1 MKSLQLR
8 WVVAAAAA
16 VAMVGCRG
24 WNRRSACEPCEF
36 GGGVV
41 VGGGGF
47 DECTTCG
54 KTSQFAGEAVS
65 FGEGFAGDVVL
76 GGEHESLA
84 LEAIPAETP
93 PSPPVE
99 ARREVRVEKQPE
111 APPRPPAI
119 EPLPMPPQAAKPAA
133 INVDLNTSVAVA
145 MAGQDVAIDLTI
157 ENSGGQAIES
167 ADVTVQFSPGL
178 KPKSVSPDGVARIE
192 GQRVVFAQ
200 LRNFAPMSMTYKI
213 VAEAV
218 AGASEGRVTVQIVSP
233 ILPMGPLTQEAV
245 VKINP

>member
-24 WNRRSACEPCEF
+24 WNRRGACEPCEF

-41 VGGGGF
+41 VGDGF
-47 DECTTCG
+47 GDCTTCG
-54 KTSQFAGEAVS
+54 KSPLFAGDAAS
-65 FGEGFAGDVVL
+65 FGDVFAGDVVL
-76 GGEHESLA
+76 GGEHESLS

-93 PSPPVE
+93 TPPPVE
-99 ARREVRVEKQPE
+99 ARREVRVEKQPQPQP
-111 APPRPPAI
+111 APPSI

-145 MAGQDVAIDLTI
+145 MAGQDVTIELTL

-218 AGASEGRVTVQIVSP
+218 AGASEGKATVQITSP

-245 VKINP
+245 VKITP